1 MLSEMYTPEDFAED
15 VASSDSPREATERSF
30 LSAAG
35 STLPNPREEV
45 ESDIDLVIRSGARES
60 VGNLGSVGA
69 FSVRRMTVGGTGPC
83 PRLSRTST
91 SGTQVFMPSDE
102 GVEIDGLP
110 VGLGK
115 EVWDRKG
122 KRRERTYL

>member
-1 MLSEMYTPEDFAED
+1 
-15 VASSDSPREATERSF
+15 
-30 LSAAG
+30 
-35 STLPNPREEV
+35 
-45 ESDIDLVIRSGARES
+45 
-60 VGNLGSVGA
+60 
-69 FSVRRMTVGGTGPC
+69 
-83 PRLSRTST
+83 
-91 SGTQVFMPSDE
+91 MPSDE